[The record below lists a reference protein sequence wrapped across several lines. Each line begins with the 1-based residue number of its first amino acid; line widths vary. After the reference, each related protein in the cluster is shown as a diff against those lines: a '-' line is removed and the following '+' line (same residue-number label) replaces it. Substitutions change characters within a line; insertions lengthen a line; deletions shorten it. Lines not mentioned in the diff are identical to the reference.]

1 MTTAGHDRT
10 LRVLLTCP
18 APACDT
24 GNPGDVGLQ
33 DKSGALL
40 PGRVLPDATTRYE
53 VDVKLRAVSA
63 GKGADAQGGAL
74 DFAGPFVH
82 GTRGERFLY
91 LSRRDPDGPGWA
103 RRCKVMLPGT
113 APADADSLC
122 ATLTDTSTSR
132 ARLSPDGWTVG
143 KPPGG

>member
-1 MTTAGHDRT
+1 MTAAGHDRI
-10 LRVLLTCP
+10 LRILLTCP
-18 APACDT
+18 APTGDA
-24 GNPGDVGLQ
+24 GNPAGVGLQ
-33 DKSGALL
+33 DKSGELL
-40 PGRVLPDATTRYE
+40 PGRELPDATTRYE
-53 VDVKLRAVSA
+53 VDVKLRTASA
-63 GKGADAQGGAL
+63 GKGAGAHGEAL
-74 DFAGPFVH
+74 DFSGPFVH

-103 RRCKVMLPGT
+103 RRCKIMLPET
-113 APADADSLC
+113 APADGDSLS